1 MLLTV
6 FIAGIQSVASV
17 HLQFALG
24 HLLGLFDLV
33 LGELHNGRWV
43 RLSLWLPGGLRLLVL
58 VSLLLVISGLLGS
71 SLLCNL

>member
-17 HLQFALG
+17 HLQFALS

-33 LGELHNGRWV
+33 LGELYNGRRV

>member
-17 HLQFALG
+17 HLKFALS

-33 LGELHNGRWV
+33 LGELDNGRWV